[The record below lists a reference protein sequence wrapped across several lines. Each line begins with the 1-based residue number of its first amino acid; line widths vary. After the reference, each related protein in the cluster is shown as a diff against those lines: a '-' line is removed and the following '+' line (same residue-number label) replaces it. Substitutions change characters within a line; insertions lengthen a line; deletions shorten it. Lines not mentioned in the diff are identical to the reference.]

1 MADENKNPNNDP
13 IDDNEPTL
21 PHHSIEDEETIIES
35 TSYRKSEP
43 ENLSEEMTID
53 ANAYDAEMTVEST
66 SYQQAQDEN
75 PSEEPT
81 ISATA
86 HDAEMTQIDD
96 YDPEQTMPHA
106 MYSQDMPARSADED
120 IQERDTMVD
129 PGELPAYREDSTQ
142 PGHDTNQQTLVDEH
156 PDQPKRDNETLTTEM
171 VEVDTD
177 ADVPFHLPHVSEL
190 DDYGQKDDRNN
201 QNKMVTMPMYQDI
214 TPRDSAEPTLPG
226 TFGLDP
232 NPEMQSSAEPT
243 MHNPAVRQS
252 SPPPPP
258 EATMAN
264 PQFQDRSPQPPIPPA
279 PQGQQRQR
287 PAPSRLPRKRTRRR
301 ILGLPSGCVWVI
313 AGLVVTFCGGLTLL
327 SLMAAMVF
335 VPQIEAEWTE
345 RIAEVDNYRGFES
358 TFIYDRYGNDLYEA
372 FGEGRRTRV
381 TYDRFPRSLIL
392 ATIAIE
398 DDSFFD
404 NIGIDVGATF
414 VAFMQYVGA
423 DANENTP
430 GGSTITQ
437 QLVRN
442 VLFDYEKRTERSV
455 TRKAEEIVLAM
466 VLTQAK
472 NKEEILEMYLNEIY
486 YGNLAYGAQ
495 TASQTFFG
503 KDVEALTLGE
513 AALLAG
519 LPQAPASLDPLNPD
533 PEIQAA
539 VDARWRQVLG
549 EMVEERYITQ
559 EQANQALSEG
569 LSFSSPD
576 VSLNAPHFTV
586 YAQGELERLMIS
598 LGYSP
603 EEITRGGLRVYT
615 TLDQNVNNLA
625 QQAAANQVARLA
637 GNNVSNASVV
647 AIKPLT
653 GEIVAMVG
661 SIDYNNEAID
671 GSVNVATAFRQPGST
686 MKPFT
691 YSAALERGMTPG
703 DVIWD
708 TRTEIG
714 IPGQPL
720 YTPRNY
726 DGGFHGPMIM
736 RTALASSYNIP
747 AVQTVR
753 LVGVDYLLELMR
765 RFGVTTLN
773 QDASQYGLSLTLG
786 GGEVT
791 LIELT
796 NAYGVFANQGSYVPV
811 TSILCIVNSDNE
823 IIYQYE
829 NSCPEGLANERTVNR
844 TGFGKQ
850 VLDPR
855 VAFLMTDILGDNNA
869 RSAVMGANSPLRTDN
884 IFSSVKT
891 GTTNDVKDNWT
902 VGYTRNVAIGVWVG
916 NNDGQPMVNSSGLT
930 GAAPIWNE
938 VMTGIYNNPN
948 YLGAFATN
956 GQLLND
962 QPFPPDGMTLRQ
974 ICDVRRLTDP
984 ATGCPATI
992 NEWFLD
998 GPTGIPDADGN
1009 LNYPP
1014 ITIENTPVPTQGSV
1028 VELVSPGVY
1037 QTLAFA
1043 LPPEVANSI
1052 QFNVGPGEKQPLPP
1066 KYCRVP
1072 VQDAQQAINSGAQN
1086 QWFIGGP
1093 ATSQADAVEAERYAR
1108 ERNLAFL
1115 PTIDC
1120 WADVYS
1126 IQTIGSAGAVL
1137 QIQQPTNGQVVSGFL
1152 PIIGTAQFDGSQGD
1166 HYHMFIR
1173 GGQFADWTPL
1183 GQPHNTPVT
1192 NGQLEGLHADALQS
1206 GSYVLRLGLV
1216 RGVDV
1221 VQATDISFSVP

>member
-1 MADENKNPNNDP
+1 MADENKNQDSESLEPQDSENTVQHQP
-13 IDDNEPTL
+13 MSDD
-21 PHHSIEDEETIIES
+21 
-35 TSYRKSEP
+35 
-43 ENLSEEMTID
+43 
-53 ANAYDAEMTVEST
+53 EMTVSGT
-66 SYQQAQDEN
+66 SYDEDRAQTDDGQ
-75 PSEEPT
+75 T
-81 ISATA
+81 VSATQ
-86 HDAEMTQIDD
+86 HDANMTQIDD
-96 YDPEQTMPHA
+96 YDAEQTMPNA
-106 MYSQDMPARSADED
+106 IYSQEMPA
-120 IQERDTMVD
+120 QTRDD
-129 PGELPAYREDSTQ
+129 PTHE
-142 PGHDTNQQTLVDEH
+142 TLVDPTSVPPYQDENTQAGDDTGEH
-156 PDQPKRDNETLTTEM
+156 TIADDYSDEENPKADNETLTTDM
-171 VEVDTD
+171 VEVDVD

-190 DDYGQKDDRNN
+190 DNYGAQDERSDS
-201 QNKMVTMPMYQDI
+201 NKMITMPVYGDV
-214 TPRDSAEPTLPG
+214 TPKRDDQATLPG

-232 NPEMQSSAEPT
+232 SPEMKQANPPPPAQQT
-243 MHNPAVRQS
+243 MMNPRVRAQQA
-252 SPPPPP
+252 SPPPP
-258 EATMAN
+258 AQQTMMN
-264 PQFQDRSPQPPIPPA
+264 PQFRDAQKQQPPRPPA
-279 PQGQQRQR
+279 QQQRQ
-287 PAPSRLPRKRTRRR
+287 APQHLPRKRTRRK
-301 ILGLPSGCVWVI
+301 ILGMPSGCVWVI

-327 SLMAAMVF
+327 SLLAAMIF
-335 VPQIEAEWTE
+335 VPQIEAEWTA

-358 TFIYDRYGNDLYEA
+358 SFIYDRYGNDLYEA

-381 TYDRFPRSLIL
+381 SYDRFPRALIL
-392 ATIAIE
+392 ATTAIE

-404 NIGIDVGATF
+404 NIGIDVGATL
-414 VAFMQYVGA
+414 VAFLNYVGA
-423 DANENTP
+423 EAGEDTA

-455 TRKAEEIVLAM
+455 ARKMEEIVLAI

-472 NKEEILEMYLNEIY
+472 SKEEVLEMYLNEIY

-495 TASQTFFG
+495 TAAQTFFG
-503 KDVEALTLGE
+503 KDVGALSLGE

-519 LPQAPASLDPLNPD
+519 LPQAPATLDPLNPD
-533 PEIQAA
+533 PAIQAA
-539 VDARWRQVLG
+539 VDTRWRQVLG
-549 EMVEERYITQ
+549 EMIEEGYITQ
-559 EQANQALSEG
+559 EQANQALSDG
-569 LSFSSPD
+569 LSFVSPD
-576 VSLNAPHFTV
+576 VPLNAPHFTV
-586 YAQGELERLMIS
+586 YAQGELERLMTE

-625 QQAAANQVARLA
+625 QQAAASQVSRLA

-691 YSAALERGMTPG
+691 YSAALERGMTAG

-726 DGGFHGPMIM
+726 DGAFHGPMAM
-736 RTALASSYNIP
+736 RRALASSFNIP
-747 AVQTVR
+747 AVQTLR
-753 LVGVDYLLELMR
+753 LVGVDALLQLMR
-765 RFGVTTLN
+765 RFGVTSLDE
-773 QDASQYGLSLTLG
+773 DASNYGLSLTLG

-796 NAYGVFANQGSYVPV
+796 NAYAVFANQGAYVPV

-823 IIYQYE
+823 IVYQYE
-829 NSCPEGLANERTVNR
+829 NSCPEGRPTERTVNR

-855 VAFLMTDILGDNNA
+855 IAFLITDILGDNNA

-902 VGYTRNVAIGVWVG
+902 VGYTRNIAIGVWVG

-930 GAAPIWNE
+930 GAAPIWNS
-938 VMTGIYNNPN
+938 VITGIYNNQN
-948 YLGAFATN
+948 LLGAFATN

-962 QPFPPDGMTLRQ
+962 QPFPSDGMTLKQ
-974 ICDVRRLTDP
+974 VCDVGSITDP
-984 ATGCPATI
+984 STGCPRTI

-998 GPTGIPDADGN
+998 GPAGIPDENGN
-1009 LNYPP
+1009 LTFPP
-1014 ITIENTPVPTQGSV
+1014 VTIEQTQVPTQGSV
-1028 VELVSPGVY
+1028 VELMSPGVY
-1037 QTLAFA
+1037 RTLAYPVPA
-1043 LPPEVANSI
+1043 DVANGI
-1052 QFNVGPGEKQPLPP
+1052 QFNLGPGEKQPLPP

-1072 VQDAQQAINSGAQN
+1072 VQDAQVAIAAGAQN
-1086 QWFIGGP
+1086 LWFTGGP

-1108 ERNLAFL
+1108 ERGLAFL

-1120 WADVYS
+1120 WADVYNY
-1126 IQTIGSAGAVL
+1126 QPVGGVGAVL
-1137 QIQQPTNGQVVSGFL
+1137 QIQQPINGQIINGVI
-1152 PIIGTAQFDGSQGD
+1152 PIIGTAQFDGSQAD
-1166 HYHMFIR
+1166 IYHFFIR
-1173 GGQFADWTPL
+1173 GGQFVDFTPL
-1183 GQPHNTPVT
+1183 GQPHNSPVV
-1192 NGQLEGLHADALQS
+1192 NGQLEELHADALQS
-1206 GSYVLRLGLV
+1206 GSYTLRLALV
-1216 RGVDV
+1216 RGSDM